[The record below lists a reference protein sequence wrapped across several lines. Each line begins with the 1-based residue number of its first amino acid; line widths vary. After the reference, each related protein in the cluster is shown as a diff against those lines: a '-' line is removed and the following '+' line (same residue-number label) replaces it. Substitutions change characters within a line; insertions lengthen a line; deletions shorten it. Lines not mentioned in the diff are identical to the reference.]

1 VTSSFTQFFYPV
13 LFRRTGDLS
22 HFSKKELVASSRSP
36 QKNWSPVPV
45 LQKRTGYQFPFSK
58 KELVTSSSSPKKN
71 WSPVPVLQ
79 KRTGHQFPFSKKEL
93 ATSSRTE
100 NGTEWF
106 KPIPCSVRELS

>member
-1 VTSSFTQFFYPV
+1 
-13 LFRRTGDLS
+13 
-22 HFSKKELVASSRSP
+22 VASSRSP

-79 KRTGHQFPFSKKEL
+79 KRNGHQFPFSKKEL
-93 ATSSRTE
+93 VTSSRTE

-106 KPIPCSVRELS
+106 KPVPFSVRELS